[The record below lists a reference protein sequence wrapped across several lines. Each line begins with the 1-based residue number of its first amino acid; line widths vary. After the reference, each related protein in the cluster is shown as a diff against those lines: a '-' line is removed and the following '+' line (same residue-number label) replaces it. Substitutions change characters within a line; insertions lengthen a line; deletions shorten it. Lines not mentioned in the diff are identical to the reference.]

1 MSGIL
6 KNLNKKRD
14 YFIAVL
20 VCALT
25 TIVASPLRQV
35 LDLANIVMLFLIVV
49 FLVSLKLGRGPAVMS
64 AFLAVALFDFYFVP
78 PRMSFAV
85 HDVQYLVT
93 FVVMLGVGV
102 ATAHLTAMLG
112 KQKEAAI
119 EREQQTHRL
128 YELARELAGIISLNQ
143 VSEALSHYLLGY
155 ERNATI
161 HLLDSDGKLLS
172 LLQDVPLNILAE
184 MAIQQAKLTEAGHLS
199 NNSQNTLVFPLI
211 SPSGVRGVL
220 VITVAYGL
228 EDIDKTQLQAVANL
242 VAIAIERLHY
252 VDISQKIQIEATTE
266 RLRSSIL
273 SALSHDLRTP
283 LTGLVGMI
291 DALALNIDSMNV
303 LMSNAAIAIRN
314 QARAMCQLV
323 DKLLDMA
330 RLHAGEVRLQKDW
343 RLFEDVIGSAIKL
356 LKPSLTD
363 HPIKVS
369 LTPSLPL
376 VEFDDVLI
384 ERVICNLIQNAAKY
398 SQKNQPIEIRGFV
411 DGNVACVEVRDHGR
425 GFLTDQTDTLFQMF
439 TRGNTE
445 SSVHGVGLGLAIC
458 KAIVDAHDGT
468 IKAYNHQDGGAC
480 VSLCLPIGNPPEIS
494 AEAGG

>member
-1 MSGIL
+1 M
-6 KNLNKKRD
+6 
-14 YFIAVL
+14 
-20 VCALT
+20 
-25 TIVASPLRQV
+25 
-35 LDLANIVMLFLIVV
+35 
-49 FLVSLKLGRGPAVMS
+49 
-64 AFLAVALFDFYFVP
+64 
-78 PRMSFAV
+78 
-85 HDVQYLVT
+85 
-93 FVVMLGVGV
+93 
-102 ATAHLTAMLG
+102 
-112 KQKEAAI
+112 
-119 EREQQTHRL
+119 
-128 YELARELAGIISLNQ
+128 
-143 VSEALSHYLLGY
+143 
-155 ERNATI
+155 
-161 HLLDSDGKLLS
+161 
-172 LLQDVPLNILAE
+172 
-184 MAIQQAKLTEAGHLS
+184 
-199 NNSQNTLVFPLI
+199 
-211 SPSGVRGVL
+211 
-220 VITVAYGL
+220 
-228 EDIDKTQLQAVANL
+228 
-242 VAIAIERLHY
+242 HY